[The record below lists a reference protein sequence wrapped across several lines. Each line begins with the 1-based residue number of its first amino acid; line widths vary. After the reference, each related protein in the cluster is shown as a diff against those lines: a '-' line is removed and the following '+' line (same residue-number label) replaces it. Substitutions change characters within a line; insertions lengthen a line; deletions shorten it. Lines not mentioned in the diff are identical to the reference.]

1 MSDLARR
8 TTRDGQSGHGP
19 IDRARRVRVYPPGP
33 KTAGPAHFYVQLQD
47 NIYCYS
53 QNHLFAN
60 GLLDG

>member
-1 MSDLARR
+1 MSDLARP
-8 TTRDGQSGHGP
+8 TTRDGQSGPGP
-19 IDRARRVRVYPPGP
+19 TGRAHRVRVYPPGP
-33 KTAGPAHFYVQLQD
+33 KAAGLAHVYLQLED